1 MDIKDIQ
8 RPVASHLKRFEPYFN
23 ERLQSPNALLT
34 LATNHVFRSRG
45 KLMRPLLVFLSA
57 QAAGNVD
64 DEAYAAATLI
74 ELLHNASLVH
84 DDVVDEAYTRRS
96 QWSLMGLMGSK
107 VAVLVGDFFL
117 ARGMSLAVEGK
128 HFEVLAIVS
137 EAVRDLAEGELS
149 QMDHARKLD
158 IDEKAYYEI
167 IRQKTA
173 TLIEAC
179 TRAGAAAAHAPES
192 VSKALAAYGRA
203 LGMAFQIRDDIF
215 DYTPSGI
222 IGKPVLNDIKEQK
235 MTLPLIYALSQASV
249 DERKRFLAQVRRDP
263 KSSATA
269 AEALRLVN
277 DNGGLA
283 YAAQQIDI
291 FASQAKEALAE
302 LPDSEAR
309 QALSALV
316 DYNTKRKK

>member
-1 MDIKDIQ
+1 
-8 RPVASHLKRFEPYFN
+8 
-23 ERLQSPNALLT
+23 
-34 LATNHVFRSRG
+34 
-45 KLMRPLLVFLSA
+45 
-57 QAAGNVD
+57 
-64 DEAYAAATLI
+64 
-74 ELLHNASLVH
+74 
-84 DDVVDEAYTRRS
+84 
-96 QWSLMGLMGSK
+96 
-107 VAVLVGDFFL
+107 
-117 ARGMSLAVEGK
+117 
-128 HFEVLAIVS
+128 
-137 EAVRDLAEGELS
+137 
-149 QMDHARKLD
+149 
-158 IDEKAYYEI
+158 
-167 IRQKTA
+167 
-173 TLIEAC
+173 
-179 TRAGAAAAHAPES
+179 
-192 VSKALAAYGRA
+192 
-203 LGMAFQIRDDIF
+203 MAFQIRDDIF